1 MTNIFNNKKPNY
13 KKLLDYGFKKKDSIY
28 SFVTEIYN
36 GQFKLCIEIEGKDV
50 STRLVDCASDEL
62 YTLHLI
68 DGAEGTFIGAVRKE
82 YDSVLCDILSKCFEP
97 DIFEFKQSIQILDY
111 AKKKYGT
118 EPEYLWDKFPR
129 NAVGRRNDNN
139 KWYFALLSV
148 NASKLGL
155 EKNEIIEVID
165 IRASKDKVPELL
177 KQENIY
183 PAYHMNKKSW
193 ITIILNGTMKSSEI
207 FKYIDESYILAKK

>member
-13 KKLLDYGFKKKDSIY
+13 KKLLDYGFKKKNSVY

-36 GQFKLCIEIEGKDV
+36 GQFELCIEIEGKDV